1 MLKSTPLEPE
11 KLIRFRK
18 YNSPVSLEDTF
29 LVFYKTINCTQ
40 VKVVIVDLQSFFHT
54 GIFQHS
60 SKKRLVYDS
69 MDRDRHKSLPLLPKT
84 KTFVLVLQN
93 TQTLEKKSI

>member
-1 MLKSTPLEPE
+1 MDNYINHWTVLKSTPLEPE

-40 VKVVIVDLQSFFHT
+40 VKVVIVDL
-54 GIFQHS
+54 
-60 SKKRLVYDS
+60 
-69 MDRDRHKSLPLLPKT
+69 
-84 KTFVLVLQN
+84 
-93 TQTLEKKSI
+93 

>member
-1 MLKSTPLEPE
+1 MPFDAGHPRCTYQDRSFSFYKTNDVLIFIDLTDNYINHWTVLKSTPLEPE

-40 VKVVIVDLQSFFHT
+40 VKVVIVDL
-54 GIFQHS
+54 
-60 SKKRLVYDS
+60 
-69 MDRDRHKSLPLLPKT
+69 
-84 KTFVLVLQN
+84 
-93 TQTLEKKSI
+93 